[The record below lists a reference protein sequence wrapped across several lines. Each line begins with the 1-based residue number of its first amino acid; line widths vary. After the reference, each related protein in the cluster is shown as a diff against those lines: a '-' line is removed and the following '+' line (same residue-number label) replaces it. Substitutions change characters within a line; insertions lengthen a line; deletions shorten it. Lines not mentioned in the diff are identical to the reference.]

1 MTVVEQIKKA
11 TKTLF
16 SFEILPPLKGI
27 DIQKVYKVLDPLM
40 EFQPRYINITTH
52 REDIV
57 YNELPNGLVKPK
69 VVRKRPG
76 TVAIAAAIQ
85 HKYGIPVVPH
95 ILCGGFTKAETEYVL
110 IDLNFLEI
118 HNLLVVRGDPRR
130 SEKFF
135 KPVDDGHQY
144 VSGVLEQINNL
155 NKGKYLDEEIENSS
169 PMNFS
174 YGVGGFP
181 EKHFES
187 PNVETDMFYLKQ
199 KVDLGAKYIVTQMF
213 FNNQKYYDFVKRCR
227 EAGINVPIV
236 PGLKPLAFI
245 KHLNVLP
252 QLFNVDIPEELA
264 KDVRD
269 CKNNEEAYEVGIEW
283 SISQAKDLMKNK
295 VPVLHFYS
303 MGSSKNIRKIA
314 EAIF

>member
-1 MTVVEQIKKA
+1 MTVAEQIRSAK
-11 TKTLF
+11 KTLF
-16 SFEILPPLKGI
+16 SFEILPPLKGN
-27 DIQKVYKVLDPLM
+27 DITKLYNVLDPLM

-57 YNELPNGLVKPK
+57 HEELPGGLIKPK

-95 ILCGGFTKAETEYVL
+95 VLCGGFSKSETEYVL

-118 HNLLVVRGDPRR
+118 NNLLIVRGDPRR
-130 SEKFF
+130 SERFF

-144 VSGVLEQINNL
+144 VSGVLEQINNI
-155 NKGKYLDEEIENSS
+155 NQGKFLDEVVENSA

-174 YGVGGFP
+174 YGVAGFP

-187 PNVETDMFYLKQ
+187 PNLDTDLLYLKQ
-199 KVDLGAKYIVTQMF
+199 KVDLGAEYIVTQMF
-213 FNNQKYYDFVKRCR
+213 FNNQRYYEFVERCR
-227 EAGINVPIV
+227 NAGINVPIV
-236 PGLKPLAFI
+236 PGLKPIAI
-245 KHLNVLP
+245 AKHLNILP

-264 KDVRD
+264 SEIRKS
-269 CKNNEEAYEVGIEW
+269 KNNDEVYRVGIEW
-283 SISQAKDLMKNK
+283 CIQQSKDLMKNGA
-295 VPVLHFYS
+295 PVLHFYS
-303 MGSSKNIRKIA
+303 MGSSSNIRQIA